1 MVMAHQCQNASIH
14 TTLQIPNT
22 CYLDIMKKLTLRLNE
37 TLHTSLKQLSLRE
50 NRSLHGE
57 IVYRLKRVID
67 LNRMKPIKKELTDA

>member
-1 MVMAHQCQNASIH
+1 
-14 TTLQIPNT
+14 
-22 CYLDIMKKLTLRLNE
+22 MKKLTLRLNE
-37 TLHTSLKQLSLRE
+37 TLHASLKQLSLRE